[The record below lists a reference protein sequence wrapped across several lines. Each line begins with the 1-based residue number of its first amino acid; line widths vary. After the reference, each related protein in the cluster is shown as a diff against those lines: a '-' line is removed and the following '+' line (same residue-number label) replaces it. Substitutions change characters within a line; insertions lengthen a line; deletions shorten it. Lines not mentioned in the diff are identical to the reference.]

1 MGERVMSAE
10 IELIKNNESV
20 VGVKIGEKTVLFP
33 KPLKFRSDIPV
44 SWISQNLGEY
54 SKQVILLLRES
65 LPPRPRL
72 VIDDAEAR
80 VEYVMSDG
88 FSIRPQYFF
97 VKTETFMAFGEL
109 TYLYGKKEVITK
121 KGEVKEVEVVD
132 PVLVC
137 RIIHNNGIE
146 ERKLFRLAERDTII
160 IGDTP
165 LILEFKSKMLNLLP
179 TLFDFEGVYEFLE
192 LNKSYSLREVFFEV
206 VDTIKRYI
214 NFDYNSTLYYLL
226 SCAIVAT
233 YFINIFNTFPHI
245 YFLASFGEGKTRAGL
260 TAVYLSRRGFVVTDP
275 TEASVYRI
283 AEALGPTLLIDDLR
297 KKAEKLLHM
306 SYKRGLKVPRVEKT
320 KRETFILSLF
330 DPFAPLFITDVE
342 LPKEVDLTRAIIIKM
357 QKMPDP
363 NPEKRDPEPG
373 DFKILRRKLYIA
385 ALSHFEKVYLT
396 YKLLTGK
403 DTKIAGRDW
412 EVWCP
417 ILTIAA
423 FIGGEVWEQVYKY
436 ALENIEEKKGE
447 LYTTER
453 EILTGIEEL
462 VIEELESLLLRLG
475 QKEFKE
481 SKLDPLRREYEE
493 ILSIEDS
500 EERKEAEKVFRVKL
514 LCYILENELR
524 FTAAQLLKYMK
535 KVLVKREEN
544 EEAPYTEKQF
554 EKIYSPQKIGRKLV
568 VMGVPTYR
576 GKDKRR
582 ERYKVVDLKL
592 FINLCKK
599 YNYEPRNEEVEELL
613 RADISDVS
621 DIKFEPIK
629 IVKNANQSLFL
640 EHFPKNEE
648 NKDVES
654 IELRKRE
661 YEKHSLNQNL
671 MSEMSEMSVE
681 GKEGGGEKTQSPP
694 SSGEMEKLENWRKEE
709 NGSVFVVEVDDHHR
723 SYLRAFLNSEY
734 FRRAFEEFVYEKTF
748 GNYRGEKAK
757 LKVKELS
764 GNGRV

>member
-1 MGERVMSAE
+1 MRSSSSPNKGMGERVMSAE

-283 AEALGPTLLIDDLR
+283 AEAPGPNSLDRRL
-297 KKAEKLLHM
+297 AE
-306 SYKRGLKVPRVEKT
+306 E
-320 KRETFILSLF
+320 
-330 DPFAPLFITDVE
+330 
-342 LPKEVDLTRAIIIKM
+342 
-357 QKMPDP
+357 
-363 NPEKRDPEPG
+363 
-373 DFKILRRKLYIA
+373 
-385 ALSHFEKVYLT
+385 
-396 YKLLTGK
+396 
-403 DTKIAGRDW
+403 
-412 EVWCP
+412 
-417 ILTIAA
+417 
-423 FIGGEVWEQVYKY
+423 GGE
-436 ALENIEEKKGE
+436 ALTHE
-447 LYTTER
+447 L
-453 EILTGIEEL
+453 
-462 VIEELESLLLRLG
+462 
-475 QKEFKE
+475 
-481 SKLDPLRREYEE
+481 
-493 ILSIEDS
+493 
-500 EERKEAEKVFRVKL
+500 
-514 LCYILENELR
+514 
-524 FTAAQLLKYMK
+524 
-535 KVLVKREEN
+535 
-544 EEAPYTEKQF
+544 
-554 EKIYSPQKIGRKLV
+554 
-568 VMGVPTYR
+568 
-576 GKDKRR
+576 
-582 ERYKVVDLKL
+582 
-592 FINLCKK
+592 
-599 YNYEPRNEEVEELL
+599 
-613 RADISDVS
+613 
-621 DIKFEPIK
+621 
-629 IVKNANQSLFL
+629 
-640 EHFPKNEE
+640 
-648 NKDVES
+648 
-654 IELRKRE
+654 
-661 YEKHSLNQNL
+661 
-671 MSEMSEMSVE
+671 
-681 GKEGGGEKTQSPP
+681 
-694 SSGEMEKLENWRKEE
+694 
-709 NGSVFVVEVDDHHR
+709 
-723 SYLRAFLNSEY
+723 
-734 FRRAFEEFVYEKTF
+734 
-748 GNYRGEKAK
+748 
-757 LKVKELS
+757 
-764 GNGRV
+764 